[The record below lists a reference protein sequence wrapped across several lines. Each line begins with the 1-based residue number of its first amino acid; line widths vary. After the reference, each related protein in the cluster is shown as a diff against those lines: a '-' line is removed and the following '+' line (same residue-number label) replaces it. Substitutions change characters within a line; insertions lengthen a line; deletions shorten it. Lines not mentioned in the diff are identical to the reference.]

1 MNIMFSSDVIVTLA
15 LAGIIGTAASADI
28 ERTDRFVELAGG
40 ERLLVREV
48 KRRVEVPGRSAVLL
62 VHGARVP
69 GLASFDLPVE
79 GGSLAADLA
88 AEGHKIYILDLRG
101 YGASSR
107 PPGMD
112 GPPEGGAPLARTA
125 DAVADI
131 GAAVDAISGWSGDD
145 RVSLVGWATGG
156 HWVGAYASENPKK
169 VERAILYNTLYGGSD
184 EHPTL
189 GRGSPLDDKESP
201 GTFDTAAF
209 GAYRLNTRESLFTA
223 WDKSIPA
230 ADKSQWR
237 DPSLAKAYGDAAL
250 ASDPTTSARNPP
262 SFRAP
267 SGAMADSFEL
277 ALDRRQWDA
286 SALSMP
292 VLVIRSQLDFWSRSA
307 DAETIAREAP
317 NAQLVTIPN
326 ATHFVHLD
334 RDRAGR
340 AAFMSALL
348 RFLRT

>member
-1 MNIMFSSDVIVTLA
+1 MNIMFPSAVIITLA
-15 LAGIIGTAASADI
+15 LAGTIGTAASAGTV
-28 ERTDRFVELAGG
+28 RTDRFIELAGG
-40 ERLLVREV
+40 ERLFVRGVKHAGEVRE
-48 KRRVEVPGRSAVLL
+48 PSAVLL

-69 GLASFDLPVE
+69 GLASFDLPIE

-88 AEGHKIYILDLRG
+88 AEGHQIYILDLRG

-107 PPGMD
+107 PSSMD
-112 GPPEGGAPLARTA
+112 GPPGSGAPLARTA

-169 VERAILYNTLYGGSD
+169 VEHTILYNTLYGGSD

-189 GRGSPLDDKESP
+189 GRGSPLDDKENP

-223 WDKSIPA
+223 WDESIPA

-237 DPSLAKAYGDAAL
+237 DPSVAKAYGDAAL
-250 ASDPTTSARNPP
+250 ASDPTSAERNPP

-277 ALDRRQWDA
+277 ALDRRQWNA

-292 VLVIRSQLDFWSRSA
+292 VLVIRSQLDFWSRLA
-307 DAETIAREAP
+307 DAETIVREAP
-317 NAQLVTIPN
+317 NAQHVAIPN

-340 AAFMSALL
+340 ATFISALL